1 MMEQQHTWLLDLGK
15 VQTEPEPPA
24 AQDTARAE
32 EAKPSKKSSQRSPA
46 QVLTSLEFLR
56 DLHLPQIQKILKL
69 CTVGSYES
77 GQEICTIDTPSDEM
91 YILISGELAVLTK
104 DGEQC
109 MKINPVTTVGEL
121 GFMTKCQRP
130 VGLVA
135 TATSKVLRLSRSHF
149 DRLLRSDPDI
159 QTKVYR
165 NIIDILS
172 GRLIKLR
179 DFVEGALVRNKPCP
193 ENAGSG

>member
-1 MMEQQHTWLLDLGK
+1 
-15 VQTEPEPPA
+15 
-24 AQDTARAE
+24 
-32 EAKPSKKSSQRSPA
+32 
-46 QVLTSLEFLR
+46 
-56 DLHLPQIQKILKL
+56 
-69 CTVGSYES
+69 
-77 GQEICTIDTPSDEM
+77 M

-109 MKINPVTTVGEL
+109 MKIDPVTTVGEL

-135 TATSKVLRLSRSHF
+135 TTTSKVLRLSRSHF

-179 DFVEGALVRNKPCP
+179 DFVEGALVRNKPC
-193 ENAGSG
+193 